1 MRVAERLAT
10 EYDLTPDERDEVR
23 ALAERTACRL
33 LDEPTTLRSLTAHT
47 PTGLS
52 AAIREFATASN
63 PEGYLLLRGLDVG
76 ALPPTPNTH
85 TDTHMSLAEHVTTGL
100 LALVAENLGSLLGY
114 ADEKHGALI
123 HDVLPVRGEET
134 RIENSGSV
142 SFDFHTENVHH
153 PLRPDYLALLCLRQ
167 DHDGVGAT
175 RVASIRNAVAM
186 LGDQQVEALRRPEFR
201 SLYPTSFTRG
211 QQGERPRSQP
221 HPVIFG
227 PAGAPFMRFNS
238 HNTEAATPE
247 GARALSVLTEALE
260 HVCHDVVLR
269 PGEMVIVDN
278 HVAAHGRSAFVPRYD
293 GNDRWLRRCYA
304 TNSLPHWVGP
314 MMPAPKVLPALTEL
328 RGIL

>member
-1 MRVAERLAT
+1 MHVAKRLAT
-10 EYDLTPDERDEVR
+10 EYDLTSDERDETT
-23 ALAERTACRL
+23 ALAEQMTRHLVA
-33 LDEPTTLRSLTAHT
+33 EPATLHGLTTNT
-47 PTGLS
+47 PTGLA
-52 AAIREFATASN
+52 AAIRTFATTSN
-63 PEGYLLLRGLDVG
+63 TEGYLLLRSFDIGT
-76 ALPPTPNTH
+76 LPPTPNTH
-85 TDTHMSLAEHVTTGL
+85 MDMSLEAHVTTGL

-175 RVASIRNAVAM
+175 RVASVRNARRM
-186 LGDQQVEALRRPEFR
+186 LDDAQMEVLRRPEFR
-201 SLYPTSFTRG
+201 GLYPTSFTRG
-211 QQGERPRSQP
+211 QQSERPRSQP
-221 HPVIFG
+221 HPVVFG
-227 PAGAPFMRFNS
+227 PADAPFMRFNS

-247 GARALSVLTEALE
+247 GARALRLLTEALE
-260 HVCHDVVLR
+260 HVCHEVVLL

-278 HVAAHGRSAFVPRYD
+278 HVAAHGRSAFTPRYD
-293 GNDRWLRRCYA
+293 GHDRWLRRCYA
-304 TNSLPHWVGP
+304 TNSLPHWVGT

-328 RGIL
+328 HGIF

>member
-10 EYDLTPDERDEVR
+10 EYELTSDERDVTS
-23 ALAERTACRL
+23 ALAEQMARRL
-33 LDEPTTLRSLTAHT
+33 ISEPATLSGLAAGT
-47 PTGLS
+47 PAGL
-52 AAIREFATASN
+52 ATAIHDFAATSN
-63 PEGYLLLRGLDVG
+63 DEGYLLLRGLDIG
-76 ALPPTPNTH
+76 ALPPTPNTY
-85 TDTHMSLAEHVTTGL
+85 TDMSLGEHVTTGL

-175 RVASIRNAVAM
+175 RVASVRNALTLLDDEHAEV
-186 LGDQQVEALRRPEFR
+186 LRRPEFR

-211 QQGERPRSQP
+211 LQGERPRSQP
-221 HPVIFG
+221 HPVVFG
-227 PAGAPFMRFNS
+227 PADAPFMRFNS
-238 HNTEAATPE
+238 HNTEATTTE
-247 GARALSVLTEALE
+247 GARALRLLTEALE
-260 HVCHDVVLR
+260 HVCHNVVLR

-278 HVAAHGRSAFVPRYD
+278 HVAAHGRSAFTPRYD
-293 GNDRWLRRCYA
+293 GQDRWLRRCYA
-304 TNSLPHWVGP
+304 TNSLPHWVGT
-314 MMPAPKVLPALTEL
+314 MMPAPRVLPALTEL
-328 RGIL
+328 HGIF